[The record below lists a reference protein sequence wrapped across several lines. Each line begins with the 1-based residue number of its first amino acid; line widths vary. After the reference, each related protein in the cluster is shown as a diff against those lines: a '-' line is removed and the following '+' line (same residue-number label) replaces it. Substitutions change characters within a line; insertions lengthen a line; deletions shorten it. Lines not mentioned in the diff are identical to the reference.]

1 MKTGILA
8 AILIAGLAF
17 PTAAQTLNWSG
28 MQEDQRHI
36 INANVSWD
44 YAATVGVGYG
54 YRIETKVPTVFS
66 AQISLP
72 AGENVGDDF
81 KAKLGGQVRVV
92 QRGRFQATVA
102 IFGLY
107 RQTTNHLVKLQNFG
121 GEFTGVIGYYRPR
134 WFVAA
139 ECGFDKA
146 IVTRIRNSEA
156 MKHIYPGVRD
166 GWYVPT
172 GGNFV
177 FALQAGYSFSS
188 LDIVLKT
195 GKTVDQNL
203 NTSAMMPI
211 TFQLGVNAR
220 F

>member
-1 MKTGILA
+1 M
-8 AILIAGLAF
+8 
-17 PTAAQTLNWSG
+17 
-28 MQEDQRHI
+28 
-36 INANVSWD
+36 
-44 YAATVGVGYG
+44 
-54 YRIETKVPTVFS
+54 ETRVPTVLS
-66 AQISLP
+66 AQFSLP
-72 AGENVGDDF
+72 AGENLIDDF
-81 KAKLGGQVRVV
+81 KAKVGGQVRVV
-92 QRGRFQATVA
+92 QRGRFQASVA
-102 IFGLY
+102 MFGLY

-156 MKHIYPGVRD
+156 MKHIYPDVRD

-177 FALQAGYSFSS
+177 FALQAGYSLESVDFI
-188 LDIVLKT
+188 LKAGKVL
-195 GKTVDQNL
+195 DQNL
-203 NTSAMMPI
+203 RTSATVPL
-211 TFQLGVNAR
+211 TVQFGVNAR